1 MNLVISEVNKMIN
14 DIEFS
19 TGTNIKDACEEM
31 YDNILDGNVPQS
43 TNFNG
48 VRIIMFDDGNLRDDI
63 NE

>member
-1 MNLVISEVNKMIN
+1 MIN
-14 DIEFS
+14 DIEF
-19 TGTNIKDACEEM
+19 TAGTHIKDACEEM
-31 YDNILDGNVPQS
+31 YDNILDSDIPQS

>member
-1 MNLVISEVNKMIN
+1 MIN
-14 DIEFS
+14 DNDFLA
-19 TGTNIKDACEEM
+19 GTDIKNVCENMYLHILKSNI
-31 YDNILDGNVPQS
+31 PQS